1 MIFLKTIPYEDQMNK
16 IQQIMR
22 EINKGRVVFKEK
34 YDPTPLGLID
44 ECITSNKECNIYQ
57 DLCDLIND
65 KKCNI
70 ILPKY
75 NLITGKENELTYYSK
90 IADEIIRNKRISF
103 LILNSTSFVSFSE
116 INFNINDNEII
127 LLKSLLKTYFNKP
140 LIKIPKNKYINHTTY
155 DDAQSMK
162 EYKKDTHEYINNI
175 KDDAI
180 FNISF
185 CNTTFPT
192 ELKSVWQKTFIE
204 GTNEIIYNSNEIYC
218 TYQPL
223 IDLYANKYKTILT
236 LQTIKNDLYEEY
248 QKYTQIYYNKLIQ
261 INGKEGNNVIIN
273 KILDHQISLNT
284 AIMINGY
291 KLVIFDLWLLAIR
304 YKLPIIIF
312 ANRKLA
318 ETHSTTPFLKLYGGI
333 NDNYALIIIN
343 KGPQYKLITHDSIDE
358 TGVVNSDS
366 YNYFFKIDY
375 IISNKSI
382 NKIKKHIESTL
393 NSEDVIN
400 NFLEKYDT
408 TS

>member
-1 MIFLKTIPYEDQMNK
+1 
-16 IQQIMR
+16 
-22 EINKGRVVFKEK
+22 
-34 YDPTPLGLID
+34 
-44 ECITSNKECNIYQ
+44 
-57 DLCDLIND
+57 
-65 KKCNI
+65 
-70 ILPKY
+70 
-75 NLITGKENELTYYSK
+75 
-90 IADEIIRNKRISF
+90 
-103 LILNSTSFVSFSE
+103 
-116 INFNINDNEII
+116 
-127 LLKSLLKTYFNKP
+127 
-140 LIKIPKNKYINHTTY
+140 
-155 DDAQSMK
+155 
-162 EYKKDTHEYINNI
+162 
-175 KDDAI
+175 
-180 FNISF
+180 
-185 CNTTFPT
+185 
-192 ELKSVWQKTFIE
+192 
-204 GTNEIIYNSNEIYC
+204 
-218 TYQPL
+218 
-223 IDLYANKYKTILT
+223 
-236 LQTIKNDLYEEY
+236 
-248 QKYTQIYYNKLIQ
+248 
-261 INGKEGNNVIIN
+261 
-273 KILDHQISLNT
+273 
-284 AIMINGY
+284 MINGY